1 VLYRPER
8 PNEWR
13 EAGVAEK
20 VAAAE
25 AGRLIMAHCET
36 AEALELG
43 QAAGVRLF
51 QGFHIDGML
60 RDPNRKIA

>member
-1 VLYRPER
+1 
-8 PNEWR
+8 
-13 EAGVAEK
+13 
-20 VAAAE
+20 
-25 AGRLIMAHCET
+25 MAHCET